1 LFYAFGFCGHGF
13 QLGPGVGDVMAELI
27 STGSTRTSISPFD
40 IRRFTNPS
48 AIAMPLSTALFSTG
62 KLI

>member
-1 LFYAFGFCGHGF
+1 
-13 QLGPGVGDVMAELI
+13 MAELI
-27 STGSTRTSISPFD
+27 STGSTSTLISPFD

-48 AIAMPLSTALFSTG
+48 AIEMPLSASLLNTG